1 MYEQTKKAHTGPEKV
16 KGNDNFQQFKIVIL
30 GFMVSKVGV
39 TLTLI
44 LTITQSFFLGS
55 QTYSTREFGQGN
67 FTFLILS
74 TYK

>member
-1 MYEQTKKAHTGPEKV
+1 MCKQTKKAHTGSEKV
-16 KGNDNFQQFKIVIL
+16 KESDNFQQFKIAIL
-30 GFMVSKVGV
+30 GFMISKVGV
-39 TLTLI
+39 TQTLI